1 MDNRQSD
8 YGWTDVGHWVHLAR
22 MRKLQKESKPF
33 AFRNFALISYP
44 YNDFGG
50 EFRSMNLMVHINLL
64 SWSTSNNLKTC
75 RPLPQSVLHH
85 KFMS

>member
-8 YGWTDVGHWVHLAR
+8 YGWTDVGHWVHLAW

-50 EFRSMNLMVHINLL
+50 EFID
-64 SWSTSNNLKTC
+64 
-75 RPLPQSVLHH
+75 P
-85 KFMS
+85 